1 MGSHTTTHCQFLTP
15 YPRQPQRPLLIF
27 LPGLDGTG
35 ELLQVQLQGLGQI
48 CDICC
53 LAIPEQDRSDW
64 ASLAAQVVALIQ
76 QEQTQPPRPVV
87 LCGESFGACLALE
100 IACQYTQT
108 IQQLVLLNPASSFG
122 RRPWISC
129 SPHVVRWLPEPFYR
143 QSTHWLLP
151 WLAATERISE
161 PDQRALLAAMQQV
174 SQSTCL
180 WRLQLLSEFQ
190 VDIKTLSTLTLD
202 VLLIAGTADCLLPS
216 VAEIQRLQVYLPE
229 AKLVT
234 LANSGHACLLEQQVN
249 LAALLQEH
257 CPLFG
262 AQPHSPKSYPP

>member
-1 MGSHTTTHCQFLTP
+1 LGLEGSHCTMGSRTTCQFLTP
-15 YPRQPQRPLLIF
+15 HPRQPQRPLLIF

-64 ASLAAQVVALIQ
+64 SELAAQVVALIQ
-76 QEQTQPPRPVV
+76 HEQPQRPVV

-100 IACQYTQT
+100 IACRYPQT

-129 SPHVVRWLPEPFYR
+129 SPQVIRWLPEPLYR
-143 QSTHWLLP
+143 QSTAWLLP
-151 WLAATERISE
+151 WLAATEHISE
-161 PDQRALLAAMQQV
+161 PDQRALLVAMQQV
-174 SQSTCL
+174 SQATCL
-180 WRLQLLSEFQ
+180 WRLQLLSKFQ
-190 VDIKTLSTLTLD
+190 VDIKTLPTLNLD
-202 VLLIAGTADCLLPS
+202 ALLIAGTADCLLPS
-216 VAEIQRLQVYLPE
+216 VAEIQRLQVYLPR
-229 AKLVT
+229 AQLVT

-257 CPLFG
+257 CPLF
-262 AQPHSPKSYPP
+262 